1 MLITLQDYSQPT
13 GAMLHRREKA
23 AVVGG
28 GLSGLWISYELV
40 RRGYDVTLYEA
51 NSVGYGA
58 SSRAAGIISL
68 QLPKSLLG
76 YAIEGVKAY
85 AELGVER
92 MTKTVWIPRPEELH
106 CIKDIISTLRLE
118 GIDADVLRLE
128 ELRELNLRL
137 AGDNDL
143 PVSIMVQGVVSPGD
157 ALGHLTKVLADAS
170 FTLKEGPVIRKGDRL
185 FYNGLEVEADL
196 KFIAAGPWT
205 PELIGL
211 RDNFTIYRCS
221 AHSVRG
227 QTPNVIVEDDINGF
241 YMVPEAEGQAIVGG
255 GDSQLVRPEDGFRLS
270 QGEAYEVLE
279 LAAARLPDAE
289 NFYPVS
295 SWAAPCISA
304 SDGMPVVGELN
315 GYYIL
320 AGLDGAGLTLSP
332 GLARLVVDVAEGA
345 SKEDGR
351 LSPRRLLHGKL
362 KGPREPFDRL
372 CEC

>member
-1 MLITLQDYSQPT
+1 M
-13 GAMLHRREKA
+13 HRRGKA

-28 GLSGLWISYELV
+28 GLSGLWISYELA

-51 NSVGYGA
+51 NAVGYGA

-68 QLPKSLLG
+68 QLPKSLLK
-76 YAIEGVKAY
+76 YAIEGLKAY
-85 AELGVER
+85 AELGIEK
-92 MTKTVWIPRPEELH
+92 MTRTLWIPRPEELH

-118 GIDADVLRLE
+118 GIDADVLKLE
-128 ELRELNLRL
+128 ELRELGLRVT
-137 AGDNDL
+137 GDGDL
-143 PVSIMVQGVVSPGD
+143 PVSTMVQGVVSPGD
-157 ALGHLTKVLADAS
+157 ALGHLTKALAGMS
-170 FTLKEGPVIRKGDRL
+170 FTLKEGPVVRKGGRL
-185 FYNGLEVEADL
+185 LYDGLEIDADL

-205 PELIGL
+205 PELLGL
-211 RDNFTIYRCS
+211 KDNFTVYRCS

-227 QTPNVIVEDDINGF
+227 QTPDVIVEDDINGF
-241 YMVPEAEGQAIVGG
+241 YIVPETEGQAIVGG

-279 LAAARLPDAE
+279 LVASRLPDAE

-315 GYYIL
+315 NYYVL
-320 AGLDGAGLTLSP
+320 TGLNGAGLTLSP
-332 GLARLVVDVAEGA
+332 GLARLVVDIAEGV
-345 SKEDGR
+345 SKEDSK
-351 LSPRRLLHGKL
+351 LSPRRLLGGKL